1 MNVLVTGGAGFIG
14 HHLVKNLVEDNNVVY
29 LVDDLS
35 SSVID
40 VENYFQQQ
48 DISVRSILPQMLEH
62 YSHIDD
68 PRNPSVVFINSDF
81 VHPSIRNFIETE
93 KVETVF
99 HLAAKPRVEWSV
111 ENPIESTAEN
121 FSKPALLARSCA
133 TGKARLIFSSTAA
146 VYGDVGELPT
156 KETNAKNPQSPYG
169 LAKLC
174 AEKYF
179 ELFEKLYDLDWV
191 SLRYFNV
198 YGPGQMGDG
207 PYSTAVSAWCNA
219 TFSGKTLRS
228 DGDGEQTRDMV
239 YVGDV
244 VDANILAS
252 EAPVDTVAGKS
263 FNVATGSSI
272 SNNEILEMF
281 KDQFEELIQV
291 EHAPERPG
299 DVRATLADVTWAET
313 CLGFRA
319 KVKFSEGLHRT
330 WDWWADYTDDE
341 R

>member
-1 MNVLVTGGAGFIG
+1 MQKVLVTGGAGFIG
-14 HHLVKNLVEDNNVVY
+14 SHLVKKLVEMGDYDIDVVDN
-29 LVDDLS
+29 LS
-35 SSVID
+35 SGSLDALSGLDIRCVATGLLPVYSRKEPDVDSSKVLVITG
-40 VENYFQQQ
+40 
-48 DISVRSILPQMLEH
+48 
-62 YSHIDD
+62 
-68 PRNPSVVFINSDF
+68 DF
-81 VHPSIRNFIETE
+81 VDPNVLERISD
-93 KVETVF
+93 VQYDLVF
-99 HLAAKPRVEWSV
+99 HLAANARVSYSV
-111 ENPIESTAEN
+111 EHPTVTTEEN
-121 FSKPALLARSCA
+121 VYKTVALFEACQKSNVR
-133 TGKARLIFSSTAA
+133 RVVFSSSSA
-146 VYGDVGELPT
+146 VYGDVDVLPT
-156 KETNAKNPQSPYG
+156 SETATGSPQSPYG
-169 LAKLC
+169 LQKRVCEDFAR
-174 AEKYF
+174 
-179 ELFEKLYDLDWV
+179 LFWNVYGADIV

-219 TFSGKTLRS
+219 TFSGKSLRS

-252 EAPVDTVAGKS
+252 EAPVDTVAGKA

-299 DVRATLADVTWAET
+299 DVRDTRADVICAET